1 MKLFVYGSLRMGLY
15 NYELYLK
22 GKSRFLG
29 YGYVIGELY
38 SLKERSYPAL
48 LPGNSRILGEIYEV
62 DEAAARAVDALE
74 EYVHGSSEN
83 EYEKINT
90 QILDEQGTQLD
101 ILPVYWYMWRGRGT
115 ASFWMK
121 LYRSMILQP
130 IARQK
135 QTNTGS
141 RTVICAGG
149 FFVLQARLGEYTDAL
164 KIVDRDV

>member
-1 MKLFVYGSLRMGLY
+1 
-15 NYELYLK
+15 
-22 GKSRFLG
+22 
-29 YGYVIGELY
+29 
-38 SLKERSYPAL
+38 
-48 LPGNSRILGEIYEV
+48 
-62 DEAAARAVDALE
+62 
-74 EYVHGSSEN
+74 
-83 EYEKINT
+83 
-90 QILDEQGTQLD
+90 
-101 ILPVYWYMWRGRGT
+101 
-115 ASFWMK
+115 MK

>member
-74 EYVHGSSEN
+74 EYVPGSSEN

-90 QILDEQGTQLD
+90 QILDEQGTQQD
-101 ILPVYWYMWRGRGT
+101 ILPVYWYHVERPGNRELLDEIIQEHDFT
-115 ASFWMK
+115 AYCK
-121 LYRSMILQP
+121 
-130 IARQK
+130 AK
-135 QTNTGS
+135 AN
-141 RTVICAGG
+141 
-149 FFVLQARLGEYTDAL
+149 
-164 KIVDRDV
+164 

>member
-1 MKLFVYGSLRMGLY
+1 MNRADSW
-15 NYELYLK
+15 
-22 GKSRFLG
+22 
-29 YGYVIGELY
+29 
-38 SLKERSYPAL
+38 
-48 LPGNSRILGEIYEV
+48 IYC
-62 DEAAARAVDALE
+62 LST
-74 EYVHGSSEN
+74 G
-83 EYEKINT
+83 I
-90 QILDEQGTQLD
+90 
-101 ILPVYWYMWRGRGT
+101 MWRSRGT

-164 KIVDRDV
+164 KIVDRNV